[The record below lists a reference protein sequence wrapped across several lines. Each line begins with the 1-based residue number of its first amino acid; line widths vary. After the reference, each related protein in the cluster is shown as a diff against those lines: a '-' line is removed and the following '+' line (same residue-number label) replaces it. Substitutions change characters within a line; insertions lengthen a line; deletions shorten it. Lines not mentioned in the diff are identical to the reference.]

1 MANNKNETS
10 TTDIDVVVLPM
21 RRKYVTVEVLYDTDE
36 TWLEV
41 KAEIEEIMDMMNNLK
56 RKARITNIEQG
67 IDTDGE

>member
-67 IDTDGE
+67 SDTDE

>member
-67 IDTDGE
+67 IDTDE